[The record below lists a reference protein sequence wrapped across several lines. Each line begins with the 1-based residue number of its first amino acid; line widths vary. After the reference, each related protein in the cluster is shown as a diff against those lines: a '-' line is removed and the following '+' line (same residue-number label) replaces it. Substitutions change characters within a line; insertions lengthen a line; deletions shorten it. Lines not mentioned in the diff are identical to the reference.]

1 MPRKKKEDVLEPEA
15 LESSVIKA
23 KTRTKVI
30 AESSIV
36 ADSVEKTVDIV
47 DKIYSSKTK
56 TRKTADIVE
65 KAVDVLGTNTSSE
78 QNTPR
83 LTILTDKVDVRYG
96 MLLKYFPKDGELRIP
111 SGTCD
116 TGYYVAANKHITK
129 IYFPKTMETIGHGSF
144 FHCED
149 LTSLEL
155 GENITSISA
164 MAFSECKGLCDV
176 VLNSGLKEIG
186 RKAFAGCKSLNA
198 IVIPKSVTYI
208 GPEAFK
214 DCENLV
220 AVRMPSKTQLHET
233 AFVNCHLDLKFEYY

>member
-1 MPRKKKEDVLEPEA
+1 MPRKKKEDVVEPELA
-15 LESSVIKA
+15 SVPVV
-23 KTRTKVI
+23 KTRTRKKVVEDVI
-30 AESSIV
+30 IDTPVDNSVKNVDKVPKSIPKNK
-36 ADSVEKTVDIV
+36 KTVEESVQNLCV
-47 DKIYSSKTK
+47 DM
-56 TRKTADIVE
+56 AEE
-65 KAVDVLGTNTSSE
+65 KSAL
-78 QNTPR
+78 R

-116 TGYYVAANKHITK
+116 TGYYVAANKHITQ
-129 IYFPKTMETIGHGSF
+129 IHFPKSMETIGHGSF

-149 LTSLEL
+149 LTSLVL

-176 VLNSGLKEIG
+176 VLNPNLREIG
-186 RKAFAGCKSLNA
+186 RKAFAGCKALRA
-198 IVIPKSVTYI
+198 IVIPKSVAYI

-214 DCENLV
+214 DCDNLIS
-220 AVRMPSKTQLHET
+220 VRMPSKTQLHET